1 MKLVTYSGGDGA
13 PKVGALTHDETQ
25 IVDLA
30 ASAKKHMGGAPKF
43 LTSMLALIESGDAG
57 LDAARR
63 ALNAAEK
70 SGGPA
75 IDANS
80 VRLLSPVPR
89 PPQIRDCLCFE
100 EHLIQAYK
108 IARKLRASQEP
119 DPEAALMEFEAKGLF
134 RVPDVWYR
142 QPLYYKGNRFTVIG
156 PDQDVAWPAYCELL
170 DYELEFGIFIGK
182 GGKDIAREDA
192 GAHIFG
198 FTIFNDFSA
207 RDAQV
212 IEMPGQLGPAKGK
225 DFDTGNAIGPCIV
238 TADAI
243 DPYNLTMVVRVNG
256 EERGRGNSGTI
267 HWKFE
272 DMIAHISQSETL
284 HSGEF
289 IGSGTVGGGCGLEIE
304 RYLEPGDVV
313 ELEVEDIGILRNR
326 VVRE

>member
-1 MKLVTYSGGDGA
+1 MKLVTFCRDGGSA
-13 PKVGALTHDETQ
+13 RIGALTDGEAQ

-30 ASAKKHMGGAPKF
+30 ASADRHLGGAPEF
-43 LTSMLALIESGDAG
+43 LASMLALIESGDEG
-57 LDAARR
+57 LEVARK
-63 ALNAAEK
+63 AWEAAER

-75 IDANS
+75 IDAGS
-80 VRLLSPVPR
+80 VMLLSPVPR

-100 EHLIQAYK
+100 QHLVQAYNV
-108 IARKLRASQEP
+108 ARKLRAAREP
-119 DPEAALMEFEAKGLF
+119 DPAAALKEFEAKGLF
-134 RVPDVWYR
+134 RIPEVWYS

-156 PDQDVAWPAYCELL
+156 PDHDVAWPSYCEIL
-170 DYELEFGIFIGK
+170 DYELEYGIFIGK
-182 GGKDIAREDA
+182 GGKDISREDA
-192 GAHIFG
+192 AAHIFG

-212 IEMPGQLGPAKGK
+212 LEMPGQLGPAKGK
-225 DFDTGNAIGPCIV
+225 DFDTGNAIGPCVV

-243 DPYNLTMVVRVNG
+243 DPYNLTMTVRVNG

-284 HSGEF
+284 YPGEF

-304 RYLEPGDVV
+304 RYLAPGDVV
-313 ELEVEDIGILRNR
+313 ELEVDGIGVLRNR
-326 VVRE
+326 VVRG

>member
-1 MKLVTYSGGDGA
+1 MKLVTFSGDGGA
-13 PKVGALTHDETQ
+13 ARVGALTDGDAL

-30 ASAKKHMGGAPKF
+30 AAADQHRRGAPAS
-43 LTSMLALIESGDAG
+43 LGSMLALIESGDEGLEAARKA
-57 LDAARR
+57 LDAAER
-63 ALNAAEK
+63 

-75 IDANS
+75 IDAGS
-80 VRLLSPVPR
+80 ARLLAPVPR

-100 EHLIQAYK
+100 EHLIQAYNVS
-108 IARKLRASQEP
+108 RKLRASQEP
-119 DPEAALMEFEAKGLF
+119 DPEAALKEFEAKGLF
-134 RVPDVWYR
+134 RIPEVWYS
-142 QPLYYKGNRFTVIG
+142 QPIYYKGNRFTVIG
-156 PDQDVAWPAYCELL
+156 TDHDVAWPGYCEIL
-170 DYELEFGIFIGK
+170 DYELEYGIFIGK
-182 GGKDIAREDA
+182 GGKDIARDDA

-243 DPYNLTMVVRVNG
+243 DPYDLTMTVRVNG
-256 EERGRGNSGTI
+256 EERGRNNSGTI

-284 HSGEF
+284 HPGEF

-304 RYLEPGDVV
+304 RYLAPGDVV
-313 ELEVEDIGILRNR
+313 ELEVEGIGILRNR
-326 VVRE
+326 VVRG